1 MTPDDDLALL
11 REALRNP
18 QHEPPPDLLAQ
29 LLRQV
34 PPPLMPHE
42 RREQWAWALAPL
54 AGGAV
59 LALWAAGAV
68 PLALPDL
75 SWLPPLL
82 LAAALH
88 AALPRLLRKH

>member
-1 MTPDDDLALL
+1 MTPDHELALL
-11 REALRNP
+11 RDALRDP
-18 QHEPPPDLLAQ
+18 LHEPPPDLLAQ

-34 PPPLMPHE
+34 PPPLTPRE

-59 LALWAAGAV
+59 LACWALGTV

-75 SWLPPLL
+75 RWLPPLL

-88 AALPRLLRKH
+88 AVLPRLLTKD